1 MSRTV
6 RSAFIPVGV
15 PFLIA
20 LAVAACG
27 GAGGQLADPG
37 AAGSMGNPSPEA
49 ANTAAP
55 GSAPGAGVAAALVS
69 PTCRT
74 ADPSHVCLGTK
85 WVSYKDSNG
94 AAVLT
99 EDQALSNLET
109 MNQIWSQCN
118 LGFQIEEYDQVDP
131 ARYNFAFGS
140 EAENQ
145 LDQIRNQFNNGHTLL
160 SVTTGPWNDVK
171 NAWTAMPGSPPYG
184 AVMEASIVDY
194 GNGIIY
200 AHEFGHYLGLDH
212 VPDPSDLMDA
222 IIYTNSRKLTQSQC
236 DSARQTAQ
244 TVWTAMLR

>member
-6 RSAFIPVGV
+6 RSAFASLGIPLLTILVT
-15 PFLIA
+15 
-20 LAVAACG
+20 AACG
-27 GAGGQLADPG
+27 GAAGSAAGPG
-37 AAGSMGNPSPEA
+37 AAGSAEKLPLTGGN
-49 ANTAAP
+49 AP
-55 GSAPGAGVAAALVS
+55 GRAQASLVS
-69 PTCRT
+69 PSCKNS
-74 ADPSHVCLGTK
+74 DPNHICLGTK

-99 EDQALSNLET
+99 QDQAVSNLAT
-109 MNQIWSQCN
+109 MNQLWGQCN

-131 ARYNFAFGS
+131 ATYNLAYGS

-145 LDQIRNQFNNGHTLL
+145 LDQIRSQFNDGHTLL
-160 SVTTGPWNDVK
+160 SVTTGPWGDVK
-171 NAWTAMPGSPPYG
+171 NAWTAMPGSAPYG

-222 IIYTNSRKLTQSQC
+222 IIYTNSDKITQDQC
-236 DSARQTAQ
+236 ATARQTAQ